1 MKLFWLTAEMPFPPN
16 TGGRIVMFKRIEYL
30 SKNNEIY
37 LFSIIDSEE
46 DYKYRDDLLKYCKNV
61 FLYNRHDHRLRNL
74 LKLVHG
80 PYVCVSRW
88 QNEMKKDIDILY
100 EDTCP
105 DFVVVDFPQ
114 MLGNISE
121 KVMRNGRVVLNQHNT
136 EYVTLRNLSNIYN
149 TFLKRMAS
157 KIESYRLESLEKKY
171 YERNLIKLYT
181 FVSIED
187 KEFFENKYGLHNTYL
202 IPVGTEISK
211 CDSKRK
217 KEFIV
222 SYIGKM
228 EYPAN
233 VEAAI
238 WFANNVFKKAENV
251 IPELKYFVVGKNPLP
266 EVKALQENNPNII
279 VTGTVDNVD
288 EYFEKSDIIVIPLF
302 HGGGVKVK
310 LLEAL
315 GHGKLVIT
323 TNKGIEGTAFEDK
336 KELLVAESPE
346 QYVELI
352 SDIYAHPEVYESI
365 KEEGLKCVQENFT
378 WSSIISRFEM
388 KLKEMAKL

>member
-1 MKLFWLTAEMPFPPN
+1 MKLFWLTAEMPYPPN

-37 LFSIIDSEE
+37 LFSIVDSDN
-46 DYKYRDDLLKYCKNV
+46 DYQYRSEMLKYCKNV
-61 FLYNRHDHRLRNL
+61 FLYNRHNHRLRNL
-74 LKLVHG
+74 IKLVRG

-88 QNEMKKDIDILY
+88 QNEMKNEIDVLY
-100 EDTCP
+100 EDICP
-105 DFVVVDFPQ
+105 DFVIVDFPQ
-114 MLGNISE
+114 MLGNLSD
-121 KVMRNGRVVLNQHNT
+121 KVMGYGRVVLNQHNT

-149 TFLKRMAS
+149 SFLMRMAS
-157 KIESYRLESLEKKY
+157 KVESYRLKSLENKY
-171 YERNLIKLYT
+171 YKRNLIKLYT

-187 KEFFENKYGLHNTYL
+187 KNFFEKQYGLNNTCL
-202 IPVGTEISK
+202 LPIGTEISK
-211 CDSKRK
+211 YESKRN
-217 KEFIV
+217 KEFII

-233 VEAAI
+233 AEAAI
-238 WFANNVFKKAENV
+238 WFANNVFKRIEKA
-251 IPELKYFVVGKNPLP
+251 IPNLKYFIVGKNPLP
-266 EVKALQENNPNII
+266 EVKALQEINPNII
-279 VTGTVDNVD
+279 VTGTVDNID

-323 TNKGIEGTAFEDK
+323 TNKGLEGTVFENR

-346 QYVELI
+346 QYEELI
-352 SDIYAHPEVYESI
+352 NDIYAHPDVYESI
-365 KEEGLKCVQENFT
+365 KKEGWRCVQDNFT
-378 WSSIISRFEM
+378 WSAIINGFEM
-388 KLKEMAKL
+388 KLKGMTNS